1 MQSFRKICFLL
12 VTLTA
17 FGAGL
22 AHAEISSM
30 DQALDIAGQQRMLSQ
45 RIVKAYL
52 LMGQDILPDKSSI
65 QLHDS
70 VAQFESQ
77 LADLEGYL
85 KAGEMARDLKS
96 VRKEWTAFRKLAT
109 TAPNQENAAKLI
121 QQSEELLSLT
131 QGVTSN
137 LEKQVASTKGRLINI
152 SNEQGMLSQK
162 IAMYYSAMSW
172 NLGVSDLENDFK
184 AAVKKYDAGLS
195 ELRKADANS
204 EDINKALDKVISQWS
219 FSHSGFEKM
228 DGHDFVPFVIATTTE
243 SMLKS
248 MRKISDMYA
257 GLKS

>member
-1 MQSFRKICFLL
+1 
-12 VTLTA
+12 
-17 FGAGL
+17 
-22 AHAEISSM
+22 

-131 QGVTSN
+131 QGVT
-137 LEKQVASTKGRLINI
+137 
-152 SNEQGMLSQK
+152 
-162 IAMYYSAMSW
+162 
-172 NLGVSDLENDFK
+172 
-184 AAVKKYDAGLS
+184 
-195 ELRKADANS
+195 
-204 EDINKALDKVISQWS
+204 
-219 FSHSGFEKM
+219 
-228 DGHDFVPFVIATTTE
+228 
-243 SMLKS
+243 
-248 MRKISDMYA
+248 
-257 GLKS
+257 